1 MRKAIDSIWNLLGR
15 PLNHT
20 GQTMLLTLFFSSSTA
35 AWADLSSQEVAALR
49 HLLYQ
54 DCGSCHGLHLTGG
67 LGPAI
72 TRTALQSKP
81 TGYLFTVIA
90 KGIPGTPMP
99 PWESLLSEKEIQ
111 WLITELKG
119 PSTQ

>member
-1 MRKAIDSIWNLLGR
+1 MQHI
-15 PLNHT
+15 
-20 GQTMLLTLFFSSSTA
+20 GQAMLLTLLLSSFTA
-35 AWADLSSQEVAALR
+35 AWAELSSQEEATLR

-81 TGYLFTVIA
+81 TDYLFTVIA

-99 PWESLLSEKEIQ
+99 PWESQLSKEEIQ

-119 PSTQ
+119 PHTP